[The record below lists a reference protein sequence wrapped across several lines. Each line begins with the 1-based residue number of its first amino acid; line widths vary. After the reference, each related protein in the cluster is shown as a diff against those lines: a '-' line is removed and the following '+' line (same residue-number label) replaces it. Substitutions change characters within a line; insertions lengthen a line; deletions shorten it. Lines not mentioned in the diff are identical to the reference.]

1 MSRQALFG
9 PKCTSRPVSCG
20 NPVPRPPPSCGL
32 AASRRGRARCR
43 SRSPRVYGRARNGP
57 RIRFPSRWGRKV
69 FEIIHDTGAI
79 HEAGVDRVGTKAVA
93 YEHAILFRGVSK
105 QTAMFNE
112 IERYL
117 VSINISTPYLL
128 IHAYVP
134 SVANARTW
142 VRGRLPTSLAGD
154 EGLPPPLPSH
164 GQPIFPE
171 RLR

>member
-1 MSRQALFG
+1 M
-9 PKCTSRPVSCG
+9 
-20 NPVPRPPPSCGL
+20 
-32 AASRRGRARCR
+32 RRGERRLVV
-43 SRSPRVYGRARNGP
+43 P
-57 RIRFPSRWGRKV
+57 F
-69 FEIIHDTGAI
+69 DTGGI
-79 HEAGVDRVGTKAVA
+79 HEAGVDRVGTRAVA

-142 VRGRLPTSLAGD
+142 VRGRLPTGLAGD